1 MVKVVAF
8 NGSPRPEGN
17 TAQSLRIV
25 LGELARAGIETDFV
39 QVGGR
44 RVYGCL
50 ACGKCQEN
58 RNLRC
63 VRQDDELNA
72 WLAKMLEADG
82 ILIGSPT
89 YFGNVTSETK
99 ALIDRCGKV
108 VKANGNP
115 LRGKAGAAVVAARRA
130 GANFTY
136 AAINFF
142 FGITEMIV
150 PASSYWNVTLAH
162 DAGDAAKDEEGIRT
176 FQTLGRNMAWL
187 LERIR

>member
-1 MVKVVAF
+1 
-8 NGSPRPEGN
+8 
-17 TAQSLRIV
+17 
-25 LGELARAGIETDFV
+25 
-39 QVGGR
+39 
-44 RVYGCL
+44 
-50 ACGKCQEN
+50 
-58 RNLRC
+58 
-63 VRQDDELNA
+63 
-72 WLAKMLEADG
+72 MLEADG

-176 FQTLGRNMAWL
+176 LQTLGRNMAWL

>member
-1 MVKVVAF
+1 MKVVAF
-8 NGSPRPEGN
+8 NGSPRPNGN

-25 LGELARAGIETDFV
+25 LEELARAGIETEFV

-44 RVYGCL
+44 GLHGCL
-50 ACGKCQEN
+50 ACGKCKEN
-58 RNLRC
+58 RDLRC

-89 YFGNVTSETK
+89 YFSNVNSETK
-99 ALIDRCGKV
+99 ALIDRCGTV
-108 VKANGNP
+108 VRANGNP
-115 LRGKAGAAVVAARRA
+115 LKGKVGAAVVAARRA

-150 PASSYWNVTLAH
+150 PASSYWNLTLAH
-162 DAGDAAKDEEGIRT
+162 LPGEVSRDDEGIRT
-176 FQTLGRNMAWL
+176 FRTLGQNMAWL
-187 LERIR
+187 LTRLR